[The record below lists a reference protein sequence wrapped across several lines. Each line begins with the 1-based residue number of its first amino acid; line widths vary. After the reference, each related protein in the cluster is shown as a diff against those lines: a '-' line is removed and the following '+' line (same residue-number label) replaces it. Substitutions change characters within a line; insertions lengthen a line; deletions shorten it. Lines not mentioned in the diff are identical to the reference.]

1 MRSTVKSRK
10 FINYFFKYFGVLVF
24 FTTFSV
30 AKAEHEPAH
39 EATSEHHDK
48 AHDKFKPGEMIFD
61 HIKDNHDWHLWDYN
75 GHPVSI
81 SLPVIIY
88 SPGKGLENFSSS
100 HFEHGHASYM
110 GYKLVNK
117 KIVAEDGHKF
127 YDISI
132 TKNVA
137 SMLLGVLLL
146 LVAALYAA
154 KRYKKNSGKL
164 YGVQSFLEPVILF
177 IRDDVAKPSIGEKRY
192 ARYMPFLLT
201 VFFFILINNLMGL
214 IPIFPFGANVTGNI
228 AVTMVLAVLTF
239 IITTFSTNAAYW
251 KHIFMPPVPIAM
263 YIIIVPIEILGVFLK
278 PLVLMIRLFA
288 NITAGHIIILGF
300 FSLIFIFGEMS
311 KPLGYGVTVLS
322 VAFNLAMNCL
332 ELLVA
337 FLQAYVFTLLASM
350 YFGQAG
356 EEHHHEEAHH

>member
-1 MRSTVKSRK
+1 MKSSVKSRK
-10 FINYFFKYFGVLVF
+10 FVNKFFKYFGVLVF

-30 AKAEHEPAH
+30 AKAGNEPAH
-39 EATSEHHDK
+39 EAGAEHHAK
-48 AHDKFKPGEMIFD
+48 ANDKFKPGEMIFD
-61 HIKDNHDWHLWDYN
+61 HIKDGHDWHLWDYN

-88 SPGKGLENFSSS
+88 SESKGVECFSSS
-100 HFEHGHASYM
+100 HFEHGHASHL
-110 GYKLVNK
+110 GYKLVDK

-127 YDISI
+127 YDLSI

-146 LVAALYAA
+146 LIAVLYSAA
-154 KRYKKNSGKL
+154 RYKKNSGKL

-177 IRDDVAKPSIGEKRY
+177 IRDDLAKPSIGEKRY
-192 ARYMPFLLT
+192 ARFMPFLLT

-214 IPIFPFGANVTGNI
+214 IPMFPGGANVTGNI
-228 AVTMVLAVLTF
+228 AVTMVLALLVF
-239 IITTFSTNAAYW
+239 IITTFSTNGGYW
-251 KHIFMPPVPIAM
+251 KHIFLPPVPIPM

-337 FLQAYVFTLLASM
+337 FLQAYVFTLLAAM
-350 YFGQAG
+350 YFGQAKV
-356 EEHHHEEAHH
+356 EHHHEEAHH